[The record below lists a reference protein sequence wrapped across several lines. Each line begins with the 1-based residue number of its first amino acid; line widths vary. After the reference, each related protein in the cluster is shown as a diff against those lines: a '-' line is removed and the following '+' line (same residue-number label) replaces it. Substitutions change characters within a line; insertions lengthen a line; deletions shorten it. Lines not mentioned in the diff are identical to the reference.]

1 MIPDYVNNMNISIIK
16 KQRFIK
22 LHPHLFFKEKELSL
36 YIDSK
41 YTLIG
46 NLNNLIIRLLS
57 PNYNI
62 IMQEHRT
69 RNSVFDEFN
78 QVIKL
83 KLEKKSMIQKIKEK
97 YKKEGFKDNFGLAE
111 GSFILR
117 RHNEQD
123 CIDIM
128 EKWWNEIK
136 TYSHRNQ
143 LSFNYVLWR
152 ENKKIKFISRDFVLK
167 FFEKSGH
174 NKYKVI

>member
-1 MIPDYVNNMNISIIK
+1 
-16 KQRFIK
+16 
-22 LHPHLFFKEKELSL
+22 
-36 YIDSK
+36 
-41 YTLIG
+41 
-46 NLNNLIIRLLS
+46 
-57 PNYNI
+57 
-62 IMQEHRT
+62 MQEHRT

-128 EKWWNEIK
+128 EKW
-136 TYSHRNQ
+136 
-143 LSFNYVLWR
+143 
-152 ENKKIKFISRDFVLK
+152 
-167 FFEKSGH
+167 
-174 NKYKVI
+174 

>member
-1 MIPDYVNNMNISIIK
+1 
-16 KQRFIK
+16 
-22 LHPHLFFKEKELSL
+22 
-36 YIDSK
+36 
-41 YTLIG
+41 
-46 NLNNLIIRLLS
+46 
-57 PNYNI
+57 
-62 IMQEHRT
+62 MQEHRT

-136 TYSHRNQ
+136 TYSHRDQ

-152 ENKKIKFISRDFVLK
+152 ENKKIKFNSRDFVLK

-174 NKYKVI
+174 NKDKVI